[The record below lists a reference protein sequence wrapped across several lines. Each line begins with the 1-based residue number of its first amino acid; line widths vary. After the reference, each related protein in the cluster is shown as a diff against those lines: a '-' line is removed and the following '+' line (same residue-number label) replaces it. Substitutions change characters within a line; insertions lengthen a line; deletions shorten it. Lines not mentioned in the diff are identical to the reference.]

1 MRPVRPRLSRRRLA
15 LFLAFFLALIPTA
28 GSAVPPVFDAHL
40 HYRPAML
47 ETFGIADVSRALASN
62 NVQGTLIIAPEA
74 ELIRRLQ
81 AGTQARIVPFL
92 EVSRRLGRKMDWMYT
107 ADLADRITT
116 ILDASEVQWRGL
128 GEFHIQADDRFA
140 PGFAA
145 LLELAVARDL
155 PVMIHGDPA
164 VIDHAYTIQP
174 EVRILWAHAGSY
186 AYPPLV
192 EDYLER
198 HPRMNMDLSM
208 RNPRINPD
216 GQIDDAWFELFLNH
230 PDRFMIGVDTF
241 SASRWERFT
250 DVLDQTRAW
259 LDQLPADVARA
270 LAFENA
276 ERLFPPR

>member
-1 MRPVRPRLSRRRLA
+1 MRPVCPRRSRQHPPLIPVLLLA
-15 LFLAFFLALIPTA
+15 LMSGAA
-28 GSAVPPVFDAHL
+28 SAASPVFDAHL

-47 ETFGIADVSRALASN
+47 ETFDIADVSRSLASN
-62 NVQGTLIIAPEA
+62 NVQSALIMAPEG

-92 EVSRRLGRKMDWMYT
+92 EMSRRLGRKMDWMYT
-107 ADLADRITT
+107 EDLADRIATL
-116 ILDASEVQWRGL
+116 LDASEVQWRGL
-128 GEFHIQADDRFA
+128 GEFHIQAEDRFA
-140 PGFAA
+140 PGFEA
-145 LLELAVARDL
+145 LLDLAVARDL

-164 VIDHAYTIQP
+164 VIDHAYAIQP

-198 HPRMNMDLSM
+198 HPRMDMDLSM

-241 SASRWERFT
+241 SASRWARFT
-250 DVLDQTRAW
+250 EVMDQTRAW

-270 LAFENA
+270 IAFENA

>member
-1 MRPVRPRLSRRRLA
+1 MRPVCPRRSRQHPPLIPVLLLA
-15 LFLAFFLALIPTA
+15 LMSGAA
-28 GSAVPPVFDAHL
+28 SAAPPVFDAHL

-47 ETFGIADVSRALASN
+47 ETFDIADVSRSLASN
-62 NVQGTLIIAPEA
+62 NVQSALIMAPEG

-92 EVSRRLGRKMDWMYT
+92 EMSRRLGRKMDWMYT
-107 ADLADRITT
+107 EDLADRIATL
-116 ILDASEVQWRGL
+116 LDASEVQWRGL

-140 PGFAA
+140 PGFEA
-145 LLELAVARDL
+145 LLDLAVARDL

-164 VIDHAYTIQP
+164 VIDHAYAIQP

-198 HPRMNMDLSM
+198 HPRMDMDLSM

-241 SASRWERFT
+241 SASRWARFT
-250 DVLDQTRAW
+250 EVMDQTRAW

-270 LAFENA
+270 IAFENA

>member
-1 MRPVRPRLSRRRLA
+1 MRPVCPRRSRQHPP
-15 LFLAFFLALIPTA
+15 LIPVLLLTLMSGA
-28 GSAVPPVFDAHL
+28 ASAAPPVFDAHL

-47 ETFGIADVSRALASN
+47 ETFDIADVSRSLASN
-62 NVQGTLIIAPEA
+62 NVQSALIMAPEG

-92 EVSRRLGRKMDWMYT
+92 EMSRRLGRKMDWMYT
-107 ADLADRITT
+107 EDLADRIATL
-116 ILDASEVQWRGL
+116 LDASEVQWRGL

-140 PGFAA
+140 PGFEA

-164 VIDHAYTIQP
+164 VIDHAYAIQP

-241 SASRWERFT
+241 SASRWTRFT
-250 DVLDQTRAW
+250 EVMDQTRAW

-270 LAFENA
+270 IAFDNA

>member
-1 MRPVRPRLSRRRLA
+1 MRPVCPRRSRQHPP
-15 LFLAFFLALIPTA
+15 LIPVLLLTLM
-28 GSAVPPVFDAHL
+28 SAAASAAPPVFDAHL

-47 ETFGIADVSRALASN
+47 ETFDIADVSRSLASN
-62 NVQGTLIIAPEA
+62 NVQSALIMAPEG

-92 EVSRRLGRKMDWMYT
+92 EMSRRLGRKMDWMYT
-107 ADLADRITT
+107 EDLADRIATL
-116 ILDASEVQWRGL
+116 LDASEVQWQGL

-140 PGFAA
+140 PGFEA

-164 VIDHAYTIQP
+164 VIDHAYAIQP

-216 GQIDDAWFELFLNH
+216 GQIDGAWFELFLNH

-241 SASRWERFT
+241 SASRWARFT
-250 DVLDQTRAW
+250 EVMDQTRAW

-270 LAFENA
+270 IAFENA

>member
-1 MRPVRPRLSRRRLA
+1 MRPVCPRRSRQHPPLIPVLLLA
-15 LFLAFFLALIPTA
+15 LMSGAA
-28 GSAVPPVFDAHL
+28 SAASPVFDAHL

-47 ETFGIADVSRALASN
+47 ETFDIADVSRSLASN
-62 NVQGTLIIAPEA
+62 NVQSALIMAPEG

-92 EVSRRLGRKMDWMYT
+92 EMSRRLGRKMDWMYT
-107 ADLADRITT
+107 EDLADRIATL
-116 ILDASEVQWRGL
+116 LDASEVQWRGL

-140 PGFAA
+140 PGFEA
-145 LLELAVARDL
+145 LLDLAVARDL

-164 VIDHAYTIQP
+164 VIDHAYAIQP

-198 HPRMNMDLSM
+198 HPRMDMDLSM

-241 SASRWERFT
+241 SASRWARFT
-250 DVLDQTRAW
+250 EVMDQTRAW

-270 LAFENA
+270 IAFENA